1 MFGKYLTT
9 SQALFIQIIW
19 SSNFRDNLYRYNQ
32 FETRIAHGCYG
43 SAQVLVGFML
53 LILVSYMSWVPWCDV
68 IYDFRV
74 NTMFGSSFRDSKRN
88 FVMRNKTV
96 LGPRG
101 IHSKWVVSNKN
112 FQSLDLKDS
121 KYMVYNAMMAFL
133 ITM

>member
-1 MFGKYLTT
+1 
-9 SQALFIQIIW
+9 
-19 SSNFRDNLYRYNQ
+19 
-32 FETRIAHGCYG
+32 
-43 SAQVLVGFML
+43 
-53 LILVSYMSWVPWCDV
+53 
-68 IYDFRV
+68 
-74 NTMFGSSFRDSKRN
+74 MFGSSFRDSKRN

-121 KYMVYNAMMAFL
+121 KYMLYNAMMAFLIDLKDSKYMLYNAMMAFL